1 MIKSK
6 KDVSNNVRRTMTN
19 LERMRRNEDKQREFF
34 NKCLDKFDKA
44 TEFVHKTKEM
54 MNTQSLQ
61 SIFGSQ
67 YEILDQLVVDIQSCT
82 EWESINAGSW
92 DLSSLN
98 SNSAKKNRKK
108 LNKWLQ
114 VNRPTKSLSCYF
126 AYEDKIKSE
135 IIELEQSIKTG
146 IANIITMCDYLNNDF
161 NIISLFSNPN
171 RFNPHDLNILIDLYI
186 KRLNEND
193 NCIIN
198 MLTNFNIA
206 ERNLQSTVDAWNN
219 FIKEC
224 HEQIIKDDAM
234 LMTLNELIE
243 WRKDK
248 EAKVEAEELAAMES
262 YHLK

>member
-1 MIKSK
+1 MQNSK
-6 KDVSNNVRRTMTN
+6 KNVPNDVRRTMTN
-19 LERMRRNEDKQREFF
+19 LMRIHRNEAEQKDFF
-34 NKCLDKFDKA
+34 NKCFDKFDKA

-54 MNTQSLQ
+54 INTQ
-61 SIFGSQ
+61 SIFGNQ
-67 YEILDQLVVDIQSCT
+67 HKVLDQLVANIQSCT
-82 EWESINAGSW
+82 ACIEWKSVNAGSV
-92 DLSSLN
+92 DLPILN

-114 VNRPTKSLSCYF
+114 VNRPTKSLSRYF

-146 IANIITMCDYLNNDF
+146 IANIITMCNYLNNDF